1 MYIYQQDIPSSTCSE
16 CSGASGQVTTADQH
30 DFTKHI
36 LPIVIDHINRECSM
50 LCRKGTTANPPP
62 FRKIVVD
69 SVEDFTWSI
78 FSEELSSNC
87 PVLHSLLNAIVSH
100 SDHRNVTKQGSSH
113 LPGVCMAIAVLL
125 KERNREM
132 CGLQSVIG
140 LLLYKSHVQSKV
152 GPSISA

>member
-1 MYIYQQDIPSSTCSE
+1 M
-16 CSGASGQVTTADQH
+16 
-30 DFTKHI
+30 
-36 LPIVIDHINRECSM
+36 
-50 LCRKGTTANPPP
+50 
-62 FRKIVVD
+62 
-69 SVEDFTWSI
+69 

-87 PVLHSLLNAIVSH
+87 PVLHSLLNATVSH

-132 CGLQSVIG
+132 CSLQSVIG